1 MTQVLVASMA
11 TGENNSH
18 DLSWPMANGPI
29 HLALAHYYLSRA
41 VRDFLII
48 GRGPVA
54 GYPVVGAQ
62 VATLTAVSPQSGGLA
77 EAKIEGPLASMLL
90 RLGLDVLVLVGAA
103 PEVSGVRVSS
113 GGGLQGVVI
122 EWPRVSVDEGV
133 WATDTITRDS
143 PNDVVLTTGGLGMAS
158 HPAASIVVNSG
169 FPSAQGGLGA
179 VFGQMNLKYVVL
191 ASAQRS
197 ALPTAIQARIT
208 EDYARVIDTNP
219 LTKSEK
225 DYPGFALWPS
235 SDLVG
240 YAGSQRFA
248 GSVGP
253 GMSDFSPDA
262 FMDFALDDGS
272 SACPGC
278 PQSCLKSFGADSAMP
293 INGGRAHQLAIS
305 AFASQG
311 DETDVET
318 LVSFN
323 ALCHDLGVEHVAAEE
338 SLAMVGY
345 ERGADFA
352 HSILRALDQF
362 PGGSGRDM
370 RVKGMAIPPFDPRAS
385 QGLGVG
391 YALNPTGPRY
401 DVLEHDIDFTGHHP
415 WMEQEGLE
423 RDFGI
428 PPEGLAMGT
437 LGDARHRSL
446 EMLWLAWSGLDALGI
461 CEYAAPP
468 TRELTVES
476 IAELV
481 LDITGESFTV
491 RDIYD
496 QGLVRLAI
504 LRQCNTLLGRGGKE
518 DVLPEWCYERPIAEG
533 PLAGIVVDRDE
544 FDAAA
549 DYLRSALGWA
559 PEGLSP
565 EHSVRARVDTLA
577 RDLETM
583 MEESIV

>member
-11 TGENNSH
+11 TGENSSH
-18 DLSWPMANGPI
+18 DMSWPMVNGPI

-41 VRDFLII
+41 IRDFVII

-77 EAKIEGPLASMLL
+77 EAKIEGTLASMLL
-90 RLGLDVLVLVGAA
+90 RLGLDVLVLLGAA
-103 PEVSGVRVSS
+103 PEVSGVRVSGGS
-113 GGGLQGVVI
+113 GAQGAII
-122 EWPRVSVDEGV
+122 ERPRVRVDEGV
-133 WATDTITRDS
+133 WATDTRVRESSD
-143 PNDVVLTTGGLGMAS
+143 DVVLTTGSLGMAS

-169 FPSAQGGLGA
+169 FPTTQGGLGA

-191 ASAQRS
+191 ASAQAP
-197 ALPTAIQARIT
+197 ALPTATQARIT
-208 EDYARVIDTNP
+208 DAYAQAIDGNP

-235 SDLVG
+235 RDLVG

-253 GMSDFSPDA
+253 GMSGFSPDG
-262 FMDFALDDGS
+262 FMDFALDDGR

-278 PQSCLKSFGADSAMP
+278 PQSCLKSFGAGSEMP

-323 ALCHDLGVEHVAAEE
+323 ALCHDLGVEHLVAEE
-338 SLAMVGY
+338 SLAAAGY
-345 ERGADFA
+345 ERGENFA
-352 HSILRALDQF
+352 QSILRALDQF
-362 PGGSGRDM
+362 PGCSGRDV
-370 RVKGMAIPPFDPRAS
+370 RVKGMAIPPFDPRAN

-401 DVLEHDIDFTGHHP
+401 DVLEHDIDFTGEHP
-415 WMEQEGLE
+415 WMTREGLE

-428 PPEGLAMGT
+428 PPGGLAMGT
-437 LGDARHRSL
+437 LSEARHRSL

-468 TRELTVES
+468 TRELTVAS

-481 LDITGESFTV
+481 RDVTGESFTDS
-491 RDIYD
+491 DIYD
-496 QGLVRLAI
+496 QGLIRLAI
-504 LRQCNTLLGRGGKE
+504 LRQCNALLGLGRGE
-518 DVLPEWCYERPIAEG
+518 DVLPEWCYESPIAEG
-533 PLAGIVVDRDE
+533 PLAGSVVDRDE
-544 FDAAA
+544 FHAAA
-549 DYLRSALGWA
+549 DFLRSSLGWA

-565 EHSVRARVDTLA
+565 NHSVRARVDTLA
-577 RDLETM
+577 RDLDVM
-583 MEESIV
+583 MEEAIA